1 MPKTFV
7 IFVILIGEV
16 KSDQFRQLRQ
26 ITKMATLNEIA
37 FDTLDS
43 FLSVYSM
50 DSRMNYRGLLWWQI
64 IWKYEHWKKYIY

>member
-50 DSRMNYRGLLWWQI
+50 DSRMNYRGLL
-64 IWKYEHWKKYIY
+64 